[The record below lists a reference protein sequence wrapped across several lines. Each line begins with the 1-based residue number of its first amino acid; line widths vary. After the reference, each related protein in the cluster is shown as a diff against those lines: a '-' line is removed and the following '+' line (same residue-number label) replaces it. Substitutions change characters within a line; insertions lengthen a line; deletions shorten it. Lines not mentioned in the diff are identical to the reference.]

1 MCFFIRKIKLIDYQK
16 KDNLEFI
23 DKKIYFWLIKIIL
36 FLIIFVKVYLNFFIV
51 YYIVKLKLIGMIN

>member
-1 MCFFIRKIKLIDYQK
+1 MCFFIRKIKLIVYQK